1 VTKPSIYLDYNA
13 TAPIRPEARDAVLR
27 AFETAGNPS
36 SVHASGRAARDLVE
50 TARAQVAALV
60 GVVAGSVTFV
70 SGGTEANALA
80 IGSAAFAGFNR
91 VIVSEGEHDAVLET
105 AAASGLQ
112 VLKMPLDADGVA
124 RLDWLEE
131 ALSDE
136 GRALVCLML
145 ANNETGVI
153 QKVAEASALV
163 RAADGWLHVDAVQAA
178 GKIAIDF
185 SALGAD
191 TLALSAH
198 KLGGPQG
205 VGALVAGT
213 RATIVRQQHGGG
225 QERGRRAGTE
235 NVAGIAGFGA
245 AAEAASR
252 DLPAMAN
259 QGTWRDALAERVKA
273 APTNADYGLEINK
286 TNQFVVNERLE
297 TSAPDVWA
305 LGDCAAAPWIG
316 TEGKEGRIIP
326 ARAQAAHQQA
336 SYLAKALIARTGQRR
351 AEAPFVYRDFGS
363 LLSLGENKGVGALM
377 GGLGGPNFFVEGLI
391 AKWAYISLH
400 LDHHRAI
407 MGTPKTIVLAL
418 ARLLQQRVAGRLKLH

>member
-1 VTKPSIYLDYNA
+1 VSKPSIYLDYNA

-50 TARAQVAALV
+50 TARAQLASLV
-60 GVVAGSVTFV
+60 GVVPGSVTFV

-80 IGSAAFAGFNR
+80 IDSAAFAGFNR
-91 VIVSEGEHDAVLET
+91 VIVSAGEHDAVVET
-105 AAASGLQ
+105 AAACGLQ
-112 VLKMPLDADGVA
+112 VSQLPIDADGVA
-124 RLDWLEE
+124 DLAWLEE
-131 ALSDE
+131 ALSAE

-153 QKVAEASALV
+153 QPVAEASALV

-185 SALGAD
+185 TALGAD
-191 TLALSAH
+191 TMALSAH

-245 AAEAASR
+245 AADAALR
-252 DLPAMAN
+252 DLPSMAN
-259 QGTWRDALAERVKA
+259 QGIWRDALAERVKA
-273 APTNADYGLEINK
+273 AGA
-286 TNQFVVNERLE
+286 VVLGEGAERLPQTLCLAAE
-297 TSAPDVWA
+297 GFASQIQVMNLDLAGVMVSAGSACSSGKVKASRVVEAMGRPD
-305 LGDCAAAPWIG
+305 L
-316 TEGKEGRIIP
+316 
-326 ARAQAAHQQA
+326 
-336 SYLAKALIARTGQRR
+336 
-351 AEAPFVYRDFGS
+351 APFALRVSGGWASTEQDWISCGDAWLAAYSRI
-363 LLSLGENKGVGALM
+363 GARRR
-377 GGLGGPNFFVEGLI
+377 E
-391 AKWAYISLH
+391 
-400 LDHHRAI
+400 
-407 MGTPKTIVLAL
+407 
-418 ARLLQQRVAGRLKLH
+418 VA

>member
-1 VTKPSIYLDYNA
+1 MSKPSIYLDYNA
-13 TAPIRPEARDAVLR
+13 TAPIRPEAREAVLR

-36 SVHASGRAARDLVE
+36 SVHASGRAARDIVE
-50 TARAQVAALV
+50 IARAQVAALV

-153 QKVAEASALV
+153 QPVAEASALV

-245 AAEAASR
+245 AAEAAAR

-273 APTNADYGLEINK
+273 AGAVVLGEGAARLPQTLCLAAEGFASQIQVMSLDLAGVMVSAGSACSSGKVKASRVVEAMGRADL
-286 TNQFVVNERLE
+286 
-297 TSAPDVWA
+297 
-305 LGDCAAAPWIG
+305 
-316 TEGKEGRIIP
+316 
-326 ARAQAAHQQA
+326 
-336 SYLAKALIARTGQRR
+336 
-351 AEAPFVYRDFGS
+351 APFALRVSGGWASSEPDWISCGDAWLAAYSRI
-363 LLSLGENKGVGALM
+363 GARRR
-377 GGLGGPNFFVEGLI
+377 E
-391 AKWAYISLH
+391 
-400 LDHHRAI
+400 
-407 MGTPKTIVLAL
+407 
-418 ARLLQQRVAGRLKLH
+418 VA

>member
-13 TAPIRPEARDAVLR
+13 AAPIRPEARDAVLR
-27 AFETAGNPS
+27 AFEAAGNPS
-36 SVHASGRAARDLVE
+36 SVHASGRAARDVVE

-91 VIVSEGEHDAVLET
+91 IIVSEGEHDAVLET

-112 VLKMPLDADGVA
+112 VLKMPLDAEGVA

-131 ALSDE
+131 ALGDE

-153 QKVAEASALV
+153 QPVAEAAALV

-178 GKIAIDF
+178 GKVAIDF

-191 TLALSAH
+191 TMALSAH

-245 AAEAASR
+245 AAEATAR
-252 DLPAMAN
+252 DLPSMAN

-273 APTNADYGLEINK
+273 AGAVVLGEGAQRLPQTLCLAAEGFASQIQVMNLDLAGVMVSAGSACSSGKVKASRVVEAMGRADL
-286 TNQFVVNERLE
+286 
-297 TSAPDVWA
+297 
-305 LGDCAAAPWIG
+305 
-316 TEGKEGRIIP
+316 
-326 ARAQAAHQQA
+326 
-336 SYLAKALIARTGQRR
+336 
-351 AEAPFVYRDFGS
+351 APFALRVSGGWASTEQDWISCGDAWLAAYSRI
-363 LLSLGENKGVGALM
+363 GARRR
-377 GGLGGPNFFVEGLI
+377 E
-391 AKWAYISLH
+391 
-400 LDHHRAI
+400 
-407 MGTPKTIVLAL
+407 
-418 ARLLQQRVAGRLKLH
+418 VA

>member
-1 VTKPSIYLDYNA
+1 MTKPSIYLDYNA

-36 SVHASGRAARDLVE
+36 SVHASGRAARDIVE
-50 TARAQVAALV
+50 TARKQVGELV
-60 GVVAGSVTFV
+60 GVVPGSVTFV

-153 QKVAEASALV
+153 QPIAETSALV

-185 SALGAD
+185 TALGAD
-191 TLALSAH
+191 TMALSAH

-245 AAEAASR
+245 AAEAAAR
-252 DLPAMAN
+252 DLPSMAN

-273 APTNADYGLEINK
+273 VGAVVLGEGAQERFGRLPQTLCLAAEGFASQIQVMNLDLAGVMVSAGSACSSGKVKASRVVDAMGRADL
-286 TNQFVVNERLE
+286 
-297 TSAPDVWA
+297 
-305 LGDCAAAPWIG
+305 
-316 TEGKEGRIIP
+316 
-326 ARAQAAHQQA
+326 
-336 SYLAKALIARTGQRR
+336 
-351 AEAPFVYRDFGS
+351 APFALRVSGGWATTEQDWISCGDAWLAAYSRI
-363 LLSLGENKGVGALM
+363 GARRR
-377 GGLGGPNFFVEGLI
+377 E
-391 AKWAYISLH
+391 
-400 LDHHRAI
+400 
-407 MGTPKTIVLAL
+407 
-418 ARLLQQRVAGRLKLH
+418 VA

>member
-1 VTKPSIYLDYNA
+1 MSKPTIYLDYNA

-27 AFETAGNPS
+27 AFDLAGNPS

-50 TARAQVAALV
+50 TARRQVADLV
-60 GVVAGSVTFV
+60 GVVPGSVTFV

-80 IGSAAFAGFNR
+80 NGSAAITGFNR
-91 VIVSEGEHDAVLET
+91 IIVSEGEHDAVLET

-153 QKVAEASALV
+153 QPIAQAAALV
-163 RAADGWLHVDAVQAA
+163 READGWLHVDAVQAA

-185 SALGAD
+185 TALGAD

-245 AAEAASR
+245 AAMAAAG
-252 DLPAMAN
+252 DLPSMAN
-259 QGTWRDALAERVKA
+259 QGIWRDVLAERLKAAGAVVLGEGVQRLPQTLCVAVDGFASQIQVMTLDLAGVMVSAGSACSSGKVKA
-273 APTNADYGLEINK
+273 SR
-286 TNQFVVNERLE
+286 VVE
-297 TSAPDVWA
+297 AM
-305 LGDCAAAPWIG
+305 
-316 TEGKEGRIIP
+316 GR
-326 ARAQAAHQQA
+326 
-336 SYLAKALIARTGQRR
+336 SDL
-351 AEAPFVYRDFGS
+351 APFALRVSGGWASSEQDWISCGDAWLAAYSRI
-363 LLSLGENKGVGALM
+363 GARRR
-377 GGLGGPNFFVEGLI
+377 E
-391 AKWAYISLH
+391 
-400 LDHHRAI
+400 
-407 MGTPKTIVLAL
+407 
-418 ARLLQQRVAGRLKLH
+418 VA